1 VHSYATVCKQL
12 EQCRRERKA
21 AIRLLHRYER
31 AVDAIVEATDNS
43 EMSNVMKALDLMR
56 QLQSER

>member
-1 VHSYATVCKQL
+1 MHSYATVTKNL
-12 EQCRRERKA
+12 AKCRRERKQ

-31 AVDAIVEATDNS
+31 ATDDLLLAIDNS
-43 EMSNVMKALDLMR
+43 EMSNYQAALDRLR

>member
-1 VHSYATVCKQL
+1 MHSYATVTKNL

-31 AVDAIVEATDNS
+31 ITARLLAAYDAS
-43 EMSNVMKALDLMR
+43 EMSNMNEALDALR
-56 QLQSER
+56 ELQAER